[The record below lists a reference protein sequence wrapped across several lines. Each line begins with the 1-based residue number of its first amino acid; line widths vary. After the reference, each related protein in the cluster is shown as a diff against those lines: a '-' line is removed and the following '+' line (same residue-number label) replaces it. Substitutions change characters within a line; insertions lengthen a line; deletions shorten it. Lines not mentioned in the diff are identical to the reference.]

1 MRKLVFAVLLPLFSV
16 ATFAQQ
22 PAHKIL
28 GTWESIDGDVK
39 LRFEIFEK
47 DKKYF
52 GKLLWASNIYEAD
65 GVTVKKD
72 GNNPDKNL
80 QSRYRKGIINI
91 TNLKYYEGEYIGGK
105 LYNPSNGSTYRLS
118 AKLQSED
125 ELNFRGYVGVPDLG
139 KTMKFKRLQ

>member
-1 MRKLVFAVLLPLFSV
+1 M
-16 ATFAQQ
+16 
-22 PAHKIL
+22 
-28 GTWESIDGDVK
+28 DGEVK

-72 GNNPDKNL
+72 DKNPDKNL
-80 QSRYRKGIINI
+80 QSRSRKGIINI

-105 LYNPSNGSTYRLS
+105 LYNPSNGSTYSLS
-118 AKLQSED
+118 AKLKSED
-125 ELNFRGYVGVPDLG
+125 ELNFRGYVGVSALG

>member
-1 MRKLVFAVLLPLFSV
+1 MLPLLSE

-22 PAHKIL
+22 PAHKIQ
-28 GTWESIDGDVK
+28 GIWESMDGEVK

-72 GNNPDKNL
+72 DKNPDKNL
-80 QSRYRKGIINI
+80 QSRSRKGIINI

-105 LYNPSNGSTYRLS
+105 LYNPSNGSTYSLS
-118 AKLQSED
+118 AKLKSED
-125 ELNFRGYVGVPDLG
+125 ELNFRGYVGVSALG